1 MMRRKQLR
9 EKKEQE
15 HECRY
20 TGRLRL
26 AESRLT
32 RGGQGGEGGRED
44 GMWSEKRM
52 SNKLYDLTRDDTDET
67 ASLPCFSW
75 LTIHPTA
82 LWQRGKIVDLPY
94 QILQTKRIVS

>member
-1 MMRRKQLR
+1 MRRKQLR

-32 RGGQGGEGGRED
+32 REGRE
-44 GMWSEKRM
+44 GREEGTSMWSEKRM
-52 SNKLYDLTRDDTDET
+52 SNKLYHR
-67 ASLPCFSW
+67 
-75 LTIHPTA
+75 
-82 LWQRGKIVDLPY
+82 
-94 QILQTKRIVS
+94 